1 MASRL
6 LAGSRHKRAPSAL
19 TASYATAVATGTRM
33 NIVGRLA
40 VRLFANEARAAARLE
55 EACYE
60 PEAPFVDTCGH
71 CWNTC
76 GSLVWQTGHEPLP
89 ASLARVACLAPGLLR
104 ACNGTVTLLYW
115 AKTPAEGL
123 AAALERGSSGGRA

>member
-1 MASRL
+1 MFTRSVASRL

-40 VRLFANEARAAARLE
+40 VRLFGRR
-55 EACYE
+55 
-60 PEAPFVDTCGH
+60 DT
-71 CWNTC
+71 
-76 GSLVWQTGHEPLP
+76 SRLP

-115 AKTPAEGL
+115 AKTPAEGSL
-123 AAALERGSSGGRA
+123 PPLKEVPVAGAPALS